1 MTVWS
6 RKPADVAEL
15 CGRSVRGIA
24 SLDELGAQPVD
35 AIINLAGAPIA
46 DRPWTRK
53 RRLLLWE
60 SRVGLTEQLLKWLG
74 TREQKPA
81 LMISGS
87 AVGWYGDSGER
98 EIDETSL
105 PAKEDFASQ
114 LCNAWEETAQRA
126 EALGVRVVLIRTG
139 LVLSD
144 RAGFLQR
151 LLPPFQIRHGRA
163 DRQWQAV
170 DAVGSHPD
178 QIAAIDFLLNLNEA
192 KGPYNVCAF
201 TGAQSSVAKSL
212 AGILHRPAFMPMPAL
227 ALKVLLGELS
237 VLLLGGQRARP
248 ERLQEAGF
256 TFKYTELD
264 IALQDLLGRH

>member
-1 MTVWS
+1 
-6 RKPADVAEL
+6 
-15 CGRSVRGIA
+15 
-24 SLDELGAQPVD
+24 
-35 AIINLAGAPIA
+35 LAGAPIA

-144 RAGFLQR
+144 RAGFSAASVTPLSK
-151 LLPPFQIRHGRA
+151 FRHGRA
-163 DRQWQAV
+163 DRQCRQWIR
-170 DAVGSHPD
+170 GFTSRD

-192 KGPYNVCAF
+192 KGPYNVLLRLF
-201 TGAQSSVAKSL
+201 TVRNRQFFAKVPW
-212 AGILHRPAFMPMPAL
+212 PAF
-227 ALKVLLGELS
+227 S
-237 VLLLGGQRARP
+237 CTDR
-248 ERLQEAGF
+248 
-256 TFKYTELD
+256 
-264 IALQDLLGRH
+264 